1 MASLRM
7 FSDGGLAHYAHN
19 CFIPIGYPIFTVAQ
33 LKAISLHHLA
43 YELAKARSELSL
55 GHAVQ
60 VYKLLEESAKPSPR
74 HFKAVMAYD
83 TRADET
89 MVVSN
94 MSIARIVDINWSGL
108 GGKRTVCRY
117 KTILSESP
125 LLISNIV
132 TIAGRL
138 DNGHTI
144 LDVVLNQKR
153 REILEMALEKLIVD
167 AQSEAK
173 A

>member
-7 FSDGGLAHYAHN
+7 FADGGLAHYAHN
-19 CFIPIGYPIFTVAQ
+19 CFIPIGYPIFTVAR
-33 LKAISLHHLA
+33 LKAIPLHHLA

-60 VYKLLEESAKPSPR
+60 VYKLLEESAKPSR

-117 KTILSESP
+117 KTILSEAP

-138 DNGHTI
+138 DDGHTI

-153 REILEMALEKLIVD
+153 RQLLEKALEKLIVD
-167 AQSEAK
+167 AQSEVK

>member
-1 MASLRM
+1 M
-7 FSDGGLAHYAHN
+7 FPDAGLTHYAHN
-19 CFIPIGYPIFTVAQ
+19 CFIPIGYPIFTVTR
-33 LKAISLHHLA
+33 LKAIPLHHLA

-60 VYKLLEESAKPSPR
+60 VYKLLEESMKPSR
-74 HFKAVMAYD
+74 RFRAVMPYD

-89 MVVSN
+89 IVVSN
-94 MSIARIVDINWSGL
+94 MSIARIVDIDWTGL
-108 GGKRTVCRY
+108 GGKRTICRY

-138 DNGHTI
+138 GDGHTV

-153 REILEMALEKLIVD
+153 RELLEMELERLIVN